1 MKIEIADMITFEGE
15 KYITL
20 DVMNYN
26 NINYAFVNKLT
37 QDEEPTK
44 EYFIFKPKGNDDLE
58 ILTDNNLINILLPIF
73 QKNIEKQIQEIMAEN
88 KE

>member
-37 QDEEPTK
+37 HGEEPTK

-73 QKNIEKQIQEIMAEN
+73 QKNIEKQIQEIMAESN
-88 KE
+88 